1 VSNALATY
9 SSNHRNQT
17 GPICSVCR
25 IAQVLQNLRPDSVT
39 VAVLNALYSAV
50 RTSIAAS
57 LLQERELC
65 HVVDRAKLFFEL
77 LEAEEREKVEAWK
90 MWRAHL
96 KLLNDYDELA
106 STKQSMRLSQEGE
119 DLTLYTE
126 DQLNAIVQP
135 VDLIAQ
141 YHDHEAKQAMSLGDL
156 RRATGTLRYLQ
167 NQRKDSCDD
176 SSSENCIVCLR
187 SLKGECCVLKCGH
200 RFHEKPCFDQILR
213 TNIGPRVHCPLKC
226 REVTAKSEV
235 MVATAKSGND
245 GSRTTRMVKGRF
257 GTKVTRIV
265 GDILTMRDKGEKG
278 VVFSQW
284 HTMLEIVEAALKE
297 NGVVVARPQGGKKFK
312 DGISHFQ
319 SPECAVLL
327 LQLKQGAEGLTL
339 VQATNVFM
347 VEPVMNSGLD
357 QQAIN
362 RIHRIGQSKRCHVWR
377 YLIEDTIE
385 MKLDEIR
392 LKHERK
398 ADVVEDCF
406 TPSRKTE
413 LCSAGGCDGGFA
425 SKEELME
432 MLV

>member
-1 VSNALATY
+1 
-9 SSNHRNQT
+9 
-17 GPICSVCR
+17 
-25 IAQVLQNLRPDSVT
+25 
-39 VAVLNALYSAV
+39 VAVLTALYGAI
-50 RTSIAAS
+50 RTPIAAS
-57 LLQERELC
+57 LLQESGFS
-65 HVVDRAKLFFEL
+65 HVADRAKLFFEL
-77 LEAEEREKVEAWK
+77 LDAEEREKVEGWK

-106 STKQSMRLSQEGE
+106 STKQSMRLSQDDE

-135 VDLIAQ
+135 VDLIAK
-141 YHDHEAKQAMSLGDL
+141 YHDHAARQAMSLGDL
-156 RRATGTLRYLQ
+156 RRAVGTLRYLQ
-167 NQRKDSCDD
+167 NQRKASGDD
-176 SSSENCIVCLR
+176 SSPENCIVCLR
-187 SLKGECCVLKCGH
+187 SLKDECCVLKCGH

-213 TNIGPRVHCPLKC
+213 TNTGARVHCPLKC

-235 MVATAKSGND
+235 MVATDKSRND
-245 GSRTTRMVKGRF
+245 GSRTSRMVKGSF

-265 GDILTMRDKGEKG
+265 SDIMTMREKGEKG

-284 HTMLEIVEAALKE
+284 HTMLEIVEAALRV
-297 NGVVVARPQGGKKFK
+297 NGIVTARPKGGKKFK
-312 DGISHFQ
+312 ECIRHFQ

-339 VQATNVFM
+339 IQATNVYM
-347 VEPVMNSGLD
+347 IEPVMNSGLD

-362 RIHRIGQSKRCHVWR
+362 RIHRIGQTKRCRVWR

-385 MKLDEIR
+385 MKLDKIR
-392 LKHERK
+392 MKHEQEE
-398 ADVVEDCF
+398 DVVGCST
-406 TPSRKTE
+406 TPSRKND

-432 MLV
+432 ILG

>member
-1 VSNALATY
+1 
-9 SSNHRNQT
+9 
-17 GPICSVCR
+17 
-25 IAQVLQNLRPDSVT
+25 VT
-39 VAVLNALYSAV
+39 LAVLTALYGAV
-50 RTSIAAS
+50 RTFVAAS
-57 LLQERELC
+57 LLQERGLF

-96 KLLNDYDELA
+96 KLMNDYDELA
-106 STKQSMRLSQEGE
+106 STKQSMRLSQDGE

-135 VDLIAQ
+135 VDLIAK
-141 YHDHEAKQAMSLGDL
+141 YHEHAAKQAMALGDL
-156 RRATGTLRYLQ
+156 RRTTGTLRYLQ
-167 NQRKDSCDD
+167 NQRKASGDV
-176 SSSENCIVCLR
+176 SSPENCIVCLR

-213 TNIGPRVHCPLKC
+213 TNTGFRVHCPLKC
-226 REVTAKSEV
+226 REVTTKSEV
-235 MVATAKSGND
+235 MVATDKSGND
-245 GSRTTRMVKGRF
+245 GSRTNRTVKGSF

-265 GDILTMRDKGEKG
+265 SDILAMRDKGEKG

-297 NGVVVARPQGGKKFK
+297 NNVVTARPKVGKKFK
-312 DGISHFQ
+312 EAIRHFQ

-339 VQATNVFM
+339 VEATNVFM

-362 RIHRIGQSKRCHVWR
+362 RIHRIGQTKRCQVWR
-377 YLIEDTIE
+377 YLIDDTIE
-385 MKLDEIR
+385 MKLDKIR
-392 LKHERK
+392 LKHRQES
-398 ADVVEDCF
+398 DVVEDRI
-406 TPSRKTE
+406 TSSRKNE
-413 LCSAGGCDGGFA
+413 VCSAGGCDGGFTT
-425 SKEELME
+425 KEELME
-432 MLV
+432 ILG